1 MLARFLIGRRHY
13 QPNATEQWWRQR
25 GLAGLEIGP
34 SPPVMRPI
42 VGGGRGQQH
51 LDDGD
56 GGPSL
61 LLSPVVSSSESMQQ
75 REANPLQMQQ
85 RSP

>member
-1 MLARFLIGRRHY
+1 MLARFLIGRRQY

-25 GLAGLEIGP
+25 GPAGLEP
-34 SPPVMRPI
+34 SPPVIRPI
-42 VGGGRGQQH
+42 IGGGRGQQH
-51 LDDGD
+51 EDDGD